1 MAVRHSSAWFTAMAP
16 LPKFTIYVADDDAD
30 VLGSLRFLLETD
42 GFEVRAF
49 QSGSALLDAL
59 DRMPVDCFL
68 IDYRMPDI
76 DGVDLTEE
84 LHRRGMTAPIVLI
97 SGHHDGRLEA
107 RAAAAGVHD
116 FLLKP
121 LLDENL
127 ARRIRSA
134 IAESAARHGRH

>member
-1 MAVRHSSAWFTAMAP
+1 MAMPP
-16 LPKFTIYVADDDAD
+16 LPKSTIYVADDDAD

-49 QSGSALLDAL
+49 RSGAALLDAL
-59 DRMPVDCFL
+59 DQMPVDCFL

-76 DGVDLTEE
+76 DGVDLTAE
-84 LHRRGMTAPIVLI
+84 LHKRGMTAPVVLI
-97 SGHHDGRLEA
+97 SGHYDGRLEA

-127 ARRIRSA
+127 ARRIRRA
-134 IAESAARHGRH
+134 IAESAAKGRH